1 MNRIK
6 TDWQVFALVAGTAGI
21 LVGIA
26 GWQRA
31 VLTGT
36 NATFDGL
43 MLASLGGAAVFAA
56 LLVGG
61 HFVVRGAAR
70 GRGAFYAATGAL
82 AGLFAFFVGGGQ
94 ALVEIAAQQ
103 KLVTLALGLPLV
115 VGALLGFVYERGA
128 GIEDRADDRVEVIEH
143 AVRAGGDTAPALIDT
158 GADQYFSGPMEV
170 RFSLSLMFAAGA
182 LLGAIL
188 AAVALLLVLSGTLMS
203 GRVTGDATAARVIGM
218 TVSMVLGFGVLMLLP
233 TLLGH
238 YAAKFFKA
246 TSAGSYVGYGFL
258 ANVALG
264 LVTGVF
270 LIAAPF
276 AAASL
281 ALYRRLA
288 GLQPVG
294 LPDDVH
300 VRDRRALIAADHPA
314 RRYHRVIAETER
326 VA

>member
-1 MNRIK
+1 MKI
-6 TDWQVFALVAGTAGI
+6 TQE
-21 LVGIA
+21 
-26 GWQRA
+26 
-31 VLTGT
+31 
-36 NATFDGL
+36 
-43 MLASLGGAAVFAA
+43 
-56 LLVGG
+56 
-61 HFVVRGAAR
+61 VRE
-70 GRGAFYAATGAL
+70 F
-82 AGLFAFFVGGGQ
+82 
-94 ALVEIAAQQ
+94 
-103 KLVTLALGLPLV
+103 
-115 VGALLGFVYERGA
+115 
-128 GIEDRADDRVEVIEH
+128 EDRADDRVEVIEH

-182 LLGAIL
+182 LLGATL